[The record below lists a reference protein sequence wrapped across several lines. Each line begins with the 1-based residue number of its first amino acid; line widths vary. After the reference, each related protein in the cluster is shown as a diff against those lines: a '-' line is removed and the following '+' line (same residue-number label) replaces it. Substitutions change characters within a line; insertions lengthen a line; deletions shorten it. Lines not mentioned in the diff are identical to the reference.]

1 MDVGKEVLQDRG
13 LLNLSWH
20 MKGLPPAKHRI
31 RGVYSFL
38 TGSWFKTK
46 QKYTS
51 HNAELWIS
59 LLQDKL

>member
-1 MDVGKEVLQDRG
+1 MDVGKEELQDRG
-13 LLNLSWH
+13 LLNLAWH
-20 MKGLPPAKHRI
+20 MKGLPPAKR
-31 RGVYSFL
+31 RLQGVDSFL

-46 QKYTS
+46 QKSTS